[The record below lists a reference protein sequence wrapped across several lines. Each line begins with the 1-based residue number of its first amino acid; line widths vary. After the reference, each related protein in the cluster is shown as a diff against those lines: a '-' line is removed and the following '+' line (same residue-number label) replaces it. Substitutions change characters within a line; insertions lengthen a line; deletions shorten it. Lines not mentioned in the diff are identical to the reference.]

1 MMTYKKTPFI
11 IAFVLVLVG
20 SAASLFIKASA
31 NEFAYDGPYVDV
43 VTEIARRNPSSDGPQ
58 IIKVDL
64 ETGMA
69 APLSMNIVDKNG
81 NIIGSHVTL
90 QMPMEDG
97 TYSLV
102 FVNDELVGFYPP
114 DTTASEKLQGAMS
127 TDEETRNVLLDAY
140 RGYIQDFLLEDTEK
154 NA

>member
-1 MMTYKKTPFI
+1 MMIYKKAPFF
-11 IAFVLVLVG
+11 IALILVLVG
-20 SAASLFIKASA
+20 IVVSLFFKASA

-58 IIKVDL
+58 IIKVNL

-81 NIIGSHVTL
+81 NVIGSHVTL

-114 DTTASEKLQGAMS
+114 DTTAAEKTQSTMS

>member
-20 SAASLFIKASA
+20 IAASLFFKASA
-31 NEFAYDGPYVDV
+31 NEFAYNGPYVDV
-43 VTEIARRNPSSDGPQ
+43 VTEIARRNPSPDGPQ

-69 APLSMNIVDKNG
+69 APLSMNIVDNSG
-81 NIIGSHVTL
+81 NVVGSHVTL

-102 FVNDELVGFYPP
+102 FENDELVGYYPP
-114 DTTASEKLQGAMS
+114 DTTAADILQNKMQ
-127 TDEETRNVLLDAY
+127 TDEETRATLLDTY
-140 RGYIQDFLLEDTEK
+140 CGYIDDFTAKDAKKET
-154 NA
+154 

>member
-1 MMTYKKTPFI
+1 MTYKKTPFI

-20 SAASLFIKASA
+20 VAASLFLKASA

-43 VTEIARRNPSSDGPQ
+43 VTEIARRNPSPDGPK

-69 APLSMNIVDKNG
+69 VPVCMNIVDDGG
-81 NIIGSHVTL
+81 NVVGSHVTL

-102 FVNDELVGFYPP
+102 FENDELVGYYPP
-114 DTTASEKLQGAMS
+114 DTAAAEKLQEAMS
-127 TDEETRNVLLDAY
+127 TDEETRAVLLDAY
-140 RGYIQDFLLEDTEK
+140 CGYIQDFLAEDSEK
-154 NA
+154 NT

>member
-20 SAASLFIKASA
+20 IAASLFFKASA
-31 NEFAYDGPYVDV
+31 NEFAYNGPYVDV
-43 VTEIARRNPSSDGPQ
+43 VTEIARRNPSPDGPQ

-69 APLSMNIVDKNG
+69 APLSMNIVDNSG
-81 NIIGSHVTL
+81 NVVGSHVTL

-102 FVNDELVGFYPP
+102 FENDELVGYYSPDHHRGRYP
-114 DTTASEKLQGAMS
+114 AKQ
-127 TDEETRNVLLDAY
+127 DA
-140 RGYIQDFLLEDTEK
+140 
-154 NA
+154 N

>member
-11 IAFVLVLVG
+11 IAFVLVLAG
-20 SAASLFIKASA
+20 IAASICFQPSTS
-31 NEFAYDGPYVDV
+31 EFSYDGPYVDV

-69 APLSMNIVDKNG
+69 APISMNIVDKNG
-81 NIIGSHVTL
+81 NVVGSHVTL

-102 FVNDELVGFYPP
+102 FANDELVGYYPP
-114 DTTASEKLQGAMS
+114 DTAAAEKLQGSMR
-127 TDEETRNVLLDAY
+127 TDEETRTILLDTY
-140 RGYIQDFLLEDTEK
+140 RGYIDDFTAKDAEK
-154 NA
+154 ET